1 MNNVV
6 YGKTMENLRNR
17 IDVELVSNEDCV
29 KWTSKPSNMSHYM
42 DTIVAIRNFKVTLT
56 LNKPAYVGMY
66 ILDFSKVLIYEMYT
80 QFRSWH
86 GHLKSRG
93 YFSQVVQVEL
103 WTFARTC

>member
-42 DTIVAIRNFKVTLT
+42 DTIVAIRNVKVTLT

-80 QFRSWH
+80 QFRS
-86 GHLKSRG
+86 
-93 YFSQVVQVEL
+93 
-103 WTFARTC
+103 